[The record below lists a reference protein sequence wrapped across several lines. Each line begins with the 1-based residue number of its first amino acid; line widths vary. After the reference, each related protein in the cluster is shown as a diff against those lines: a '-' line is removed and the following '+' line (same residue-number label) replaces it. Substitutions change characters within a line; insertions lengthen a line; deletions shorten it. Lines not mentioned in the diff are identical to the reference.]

1 MTNQQI
7 YSEYG
12 IQPTD
17 SNLIVEKFGL
27 PSGDHS
33 DESVQRIRAVH
44 SEAKKAG
51 LSVRKYLA
59 TIEVE
64 GRSQPQAPSQSSA
77 PRVSHIQAPTDEAA
91 VDDLNLA
98 VRGALSNIVNGSV
111 AVLST
116 IDSGMTD
123 HEEAFSDAVVARFN
137 QSKSR
142 SARLVVSKLEHED
155 PAFFQ
160 FAPTGAVESFAEQ
173 ASRIL
178 ALPSG
183 APQYEQPVL
192 SQATVMV
199 QENDKGTQR
208 SGG

>member
-7 YSEYG
+7 YGEYN
-12 IQPTD
+12 IQSADT
-17 SNLIVEKFGL
+17 NLICEKLGL
-27 PSGDHS
+27 PAGDHS
-33 DESVQRIRAVH
+33 DSDVVQIRSVY
-44 SEAKKAG
+44 SEARKSSLNLK
-51 LSVRKYLA
+51 KYLA
-59 TIEVE
+59 SISIQVE
-64 GRSQPQAPSQSSA
+64 AQAPSQASA